1 LRPGYRAGAAGYAPS
16 VIRPWLGLLV
26 MVLVGCVD
34 STPTPSTPAQR
45 TPTPGSVTRE
55 NPGGD
60 AQSPTDAALMRLLE
74 QPIGFKEDK
83 FGTIHP
89 HLADADNWR
98 RMRFFGYPT
107 RAAFRY
113 GKDRYATVVISY
125 SKARDDSPASC
136 VEAFVQD
143 AKRMA
148 ESFDVEVGPFERE
161 MRSHKRG
168 IEAIDMA
175 ELARRQ
181 DRWEKDRAEQR
192 AQLRARLRRLR
203 AIARVRAMQVKAAPA
218 KPSNAKEAPA
228 EKSAEKPAEEPGEKP
243 AETPAETPAQPK
255 PVPKRNFRFMFKLPP
270 VKPLPHPLDQML
282 AEAGTG
288 DMPVVRTSGQMETLS
303 DRDRYLV
310 AIVAYESWPGTCL
323 VQSLALKIGTDEA
336 LASRVRERWITEIAP
351 ALEWKRELREQPPI
365 QNR

>member
-1 LRPGYRAGAAGYAPS
+1 MRPGYARGAPRYAPS
-16 VIRPWLGLLV
+16 VIRPWLGFLV
-26 MVLVGCVD
+26 MVLCGCLD
-34 STPTPSTPAQR
+34 RTPTPSTPAQR

-60 AQSPTDAALMRLLE
+60 AQSPVDAALMRLLE

-83 FGTIHP
+83 FQTLHP
-89 HLADADNWR
+89 RLADAGNWR

-113 GKDRYATVVISY
+113 GKERYATVVINY
-125 SKARDDSPASC
+125 SKATDDSPASC

-143 AKRMA
+143 AKRTA
-148 ESFDVEVGPFERE
+148 EAFDVEVGPFERE

-181 DRWEKDRAEQR
+181 QTWEKERAEQA
-192 AQLRARLRRLR
+192 AQLRTRLRRMR
-203 AIARVRAMQVKAAPA
+203 ALARMRAMRAKAAA
-218 KPSNAKEAPA
+218 SNAEAAPT
-228 EKSAEKPAEEPGEKP
+228 
-243 AETPAETPAQPK
+243 ETPSQTPSQTPAPTPVQPK
-255 PVPKRNFRFMFKLPP
+255 PIPKRDFRFIFRLPP
-270 VKPLPHPLDQML
+270 MKPLPHPLEQML
-282 AEAGTG
+282 VEAGKG
-288 DMPVVRTSGQMETLS
+288 DMPVVRTSGQMETLA

-336 LASRVRERWITEIAP
+336 LASRVRERWIAEIAP

>member
-1 LRPGYRAGAAGYAPS
+1 MRAGYAGGAPGYAPS
-16 VIRPWLGLLV
+16 VIRPWLGLLA
-26 MVLVGCVD
+26 MVLCGCLD
-34 STPTPSTPAQR
+34 RTPTPSTPAQR
-45 TPTPGSVTRE
+45 TPTPGSVTRD

-60 AQSPTDAALMRLLE
+60 AQSPIDAALMRLLE

-83 FGTIHP
+83 FQTLHP
-89 HLADADNWR
+89 RVADADNWR

-113 GKDRYATVVISY
+113 GKERYATVVISY

-181 DRWEKDRAEQR
+181 DKWEKDRAEQR
-192 AQLRARLRRLR
+192 AQLRARMRRLR
-203 AIARVRAMQVKAAPA
+203 AIARQRAMQVKAAA
-218 KPSNAKEAPA
+218 TASNSEGAPN
-228 EKSAEKPAEEPGEKP
+228 
-243 AETPAETPAQPK
+243 ETPAQPSGQPATQPK
-255 PVPKRNFRFMFKLPP
+255 PVPKRNFRFMFRLPP

-282 AEAGTG
+282 AEAGQG
-288 DMPVVRTSGQMETLS
+288 DMPVVRTSGQMKTLS

-336 LASRVRERWITEIAP
+336 LASRVRERWIAEIAP